1 MSASSKTCT
10 CCRRNLLLGQFAS
23 EGKRGHGSTCIPC
36 SSDARRLRSPLPALK
51 PDPVQVHLNNT
62 ASLWFYPAQPTNL
75 LRYAP

>member
-36 SSDARRLRSPLPALK
+36 ASDARRLRSPLPALK
-51 PDPVQVHLNNT
+51 PDPELIRLSNVTN
-62 ASLWFYPAQPTNL
+62 LWFGPVRREP
-75 LRYAP
+75 LRSIA